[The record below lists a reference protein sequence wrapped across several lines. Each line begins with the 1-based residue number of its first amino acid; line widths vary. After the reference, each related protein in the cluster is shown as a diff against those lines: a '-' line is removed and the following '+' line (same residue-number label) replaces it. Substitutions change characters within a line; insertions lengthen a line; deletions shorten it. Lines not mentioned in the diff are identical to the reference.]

1 MPTSAVPAAKERVRG
16 LLSARLEG
24 VAGYLLAIAAVALCL
39 FLRLLLNG
47 LLHDNSAFMTFIP
60 AVLLAAVTGGK
71 GPGML
76 AGVLSVCAALAV
88 GAVNAIPPMDQWLQ
102 LAIFAAVALAIIWM
116 GEMLRRERRTIEK
129 ADEALGASEAHLRLL
144 LDTMLD
150 AAVLIRQ
157 DATIISF
164 NAAAVR
170 QFGYSEAE
178 VIGRNVH
185 MLMPEPYHHE
195 HDDYIR
201 RYLDTGERRIIGIDR
216 VVVGRRKD
224 GSTFPMKLAVGEMKS
239 GGQTFFTGFI
249 RDLTERQQS
258 EERLQEIQN
267 ELARLARL
275 NEMGEMASTLAHEL
289 NQPLAAIANYTQGCV
304 RLLQNMDDALASRMR
319 EALAETARQ
328 SLRAGGIIQHL
339 REFVTRGETEQV
351 PEDICRLIEEAGA
364 LALVGSRER
373 GVRSLFDFAPDI
385 RPVLADRV
393 QIQQVL
399 INLMRN
405 AIEAMRDSPKRQLT
419 VRAFETGDDM
429 VSVEVIDTGPGIADE
444 VAARL
449 FQPFVTSKPT
459 GMGVGLSICRRIV
472 EAHGGEISVT
482 RNDDGGA
489 TFRFS
494 LPALDSSPADETQ
507 MAQGPAREA
516 EVR

>member
-1 MPTSAVPAAKERVRG
+1 MPTRALPAARDR
-16 LLSARLEG
+16 LLRLFSTRFEG
-24 VAGYLLAIAAVALCL
+24 IAGYLLAIAAVAVCL
-39 FLRLLLNG
+39 VVRLLLSG
-47 LLHDNSAFMTFIP
+47 LLHDNSTFIIVVP
-60 AVLLAAVTGGK
+60 AVLLAAIAGGF
-71 GPGML
+71 GPGLL
-76 AGVLSVCAALAV
+76 AALLSVGGVLAVSSGHSLA
-88 GAVNAIPPMDQWLQ
+88 PMDQWLQ
-102 LAIFAAVALAIIWM
+102 LAIFSAVALAIIWM
-116 GEMLRRERRTIEK
+116 GEMLHRERRTIEQ
-129 ADEALGASEAHLRLL
+129 AQEALGAREAHLRSL

-150 AAVLIRQ
+150 ATVLIRQ
-157 DATIISF
+157 DGSIASF

-201 RYLDTGERRIIGIDR
+201 RYLETGERRIIGIDR

-249 RDLTERQQS
+249 RDLTERQES
-258 EERLQEIQN
+258 EARLQEIQN

-289 NQPLAAIANYTQGCV
+289 NQPLAAIANYAQGCV
-304 RLLQNMDDALASRMR
+304 RLLQNMDDTLASRMR

-351 PEDICRLIEEAGA
+351 PEDVRRLIEEAGA

-405 AIEAMRDSPKRQLT
+405 AIEAMRDSPKRELT
-419 VRAFETGDDM
+419 VRAFEDGTGM
-429 VSVEVIDTGPGIADE
+429 VSVEVADTGPGIAEE

-472 EAHGGEISVT
+472 EAHGGEISLT

-494 LPALDSSPADETQ
+494 LPALDAAQDEEGAADW
-507 MAQGPAREA
+507 ARKA
-516 EVR
+516 DVR